1 MDLRE
6 VWADMQTRLL
16 KCALVGV
23 VLAAAVTG
31 IAAMAVVYGQQPQG
45 YRPPRT
51 PGGKVDLNGV
61 WQAVNTAHFD
71 LQTHVARPA
80 LALRAGPSGPLPA
93 KEVLHLGAV
102 GAVPGGIGVVEGDQ
116 IPYKPEMLLRKQENQ
131 AKWLERDPEIK
142 CYLPGVPRATYMPY
156 PFQIVQ
162 SDQQLFIAY
171 EYASAVRNVFLK
183 DPGPAGAE
191 SWMGQSVAS
200 WDGDT
205 LVLTVTGLNDQAWLD
220 RSGNFHSDAVKV
232 TERYTRTGSDHIMYE
247 ATIDDPQVFTRPW
260 KIRMPLYRRVDT
272 GARLMEFKCVEFVE
286 ELLYGELRKN
296 PLPR

>member
-1 MDLRE
+1 
-6 VWADMQTRLL
+6 MQTRLL
-16 KCALVGV
+16 KRALVGV

-31 IAAMAVVYGQQPQG
+31 IAAMAVVYGQQPRG

-102 GAVPGGIGVVEGDQ
+102 GAVPGGIGVVDGDQ

-232 TERYTRTGSDHIMYE
+232 TERYTRTGPDHIMYE